1 MIYDDYDLIQ
11 QTLEGSQQAYA
22 VVLLIL
28 GFGNR
33 QYLARFQ
40 IPYSFEATTEMTVDI
55 MDTPIVANLD
65 TKPDERVQI
74 ESTNLI
80 GKNNNPEQQPK
91 NASAEVSEAQGDEI
105 VRDSAQWNLPE
116 KAKARFGKGGINVI
130 QFSPDGRQLAVGSS
144 IGVWLYT
151 ENRFTCITKN
161 RYLP

>member
-11 QTLEGSQQAYA
+11 QTLEGSQQAFA

-40 IPYSFEATTEMTVDI
+40 KPYSFEATTEMTVDI

-105 VRDSAQWNLPE
+105 VRDSTQWNLPE